1 MIQNKA
7 SMRGGGEE
15 KHKISKKFHAKR
27 KCEWHMCS
35 LYQGIP
41 PNHRS
46 FDINMVWFMVVNDDD
61 INIDIDIDVDTD
73 IDDDIDIHVDSD
85 TDIDVGGD
93 NDINSDRGTDGDNDI
108 SLL

>member
-1 MIQNKA
+1 M
-7 SMRGGGEE
+7 GGGGKE

-41 PNHRS
+41 PNHRF
-46 FDINMVWFMVVNDDD
+46 FDINMVWFMVVNDND
-61 INIDIDIDVDTD
+61 INIDVDTD

-93 NDINSDRGTDGDNDI
+93 IDINSDRGTDGDNDI